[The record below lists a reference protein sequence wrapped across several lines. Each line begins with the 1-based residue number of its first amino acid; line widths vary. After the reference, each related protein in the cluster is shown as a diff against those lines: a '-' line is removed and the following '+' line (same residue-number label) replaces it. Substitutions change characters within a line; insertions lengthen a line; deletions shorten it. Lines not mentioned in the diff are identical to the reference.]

1 MAQKI
6 FLKIF
11 EIYLYMYKIFERQIK
26 INVQASST
34 PLHDEGLLGDA
45 VTFLLTANYAT
56 EETDARFKKYF
67 AAQAKGQVRP
77 PHSLTCLSPPC

>member
-1 MAQKI
+1 M
-6 FLKIF
+6 
-11 EIYLYMYKIFERQIK
+11 K

-77 PHSLTCLSPPC
+77 PRSQTCLSPPC